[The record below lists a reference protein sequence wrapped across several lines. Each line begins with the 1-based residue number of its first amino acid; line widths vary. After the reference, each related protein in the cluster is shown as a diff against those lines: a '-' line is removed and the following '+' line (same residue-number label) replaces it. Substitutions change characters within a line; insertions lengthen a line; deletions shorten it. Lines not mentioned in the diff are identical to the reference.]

1 MEKLNNWKYKF
12 FTIWEGQAV
21 SLITSAIVGVGV
33 EFHFGTF
40 SYRTFL
46 IVEGL

>member
-12 FTIWEGQAV
+12 FTIWAGQAV